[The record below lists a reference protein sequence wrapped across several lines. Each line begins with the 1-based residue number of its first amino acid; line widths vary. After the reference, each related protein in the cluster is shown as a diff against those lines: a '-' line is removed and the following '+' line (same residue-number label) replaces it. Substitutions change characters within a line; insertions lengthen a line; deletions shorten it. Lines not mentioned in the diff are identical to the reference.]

1 MNEMQ
6 NKVKEFL
13 KLKEEL
19 TTELREW
26 VVDKTVPLE
35 ERWNVFCQSK
45 LGDHEG
51 YYVDF
56 HPYISEYLE
65 DRDRHE
71 LINLESIVNRLI
83 DWYAD
88 NEMENEVEDSKDPQ
102 QTLIDLQESILENFV
117 YTFEYDW

>member
-1 MNEMQ
+1 MQ